1 MSAKPAAI
9 SDGKKPARPFDPI
22 WEDESR
28 HDGKL
33 PPQLIREQLSRVLHS
48 PIFSLSTRL
57 VRFLQFVV
65 EASLAGEGHTLKEY
79 VIGTEV
85 YDRKPPYHPSQD
97 SIVRTE
103 ARRLRSKL
111 KEYYETEGTADPI
124 LIYFRTGSYV
134 PVFSSRQLL
143 NTDGAPGQ
151 AANEGSAARKL
162 DIFIIVVPVEALS
175 DGALAKECV
184 RAITE
189 NLKHRFTMGEPIPR
203 LC

>member
-1 MSAKPAAI
+1 MSIKPAAI
-9 SDGKKPARPFDPI
+9 YDGKKPARYFGSNR
-22 WEDESR
+22 EDESR
-28 HDGKL
+28 HDGML
-33 PPQLIREQLSRVLHS
+33 PPQLVREQLSRVLHS

-65 EASLAGEGHTLKEY
+65 ETSLAGEGHTLKEY

-143 NTDGAPGQ
+143 NIENAPGQ
-151 AANEGSAARKL
+151 AGNDSSAARKL
-162 DIFIIVVPVEALS
+162 DILIVVVPFEALS
-175 DGALAKECV
+175 GGTLAKECV

-189 NLKHRFTMGEPIPR
+189 GLKHRFTMGEARPR